1 MTRKRKDAN
10 DVVREG
16 GVLDPAA
23 AEPVHHLMLD
33 ATARLAGLDLSRAE
47 SGAVKATTG
56 NAVKLLSE
64 HPRWHEVL
72 GYDVREQAPKYV
84 RRPPAFGGHDEQW
97 PRAIRDTDVTAIIK
111 WMEHETGADF
121 AENKVNRAIDL
132 AAQMR
137 SFDPVCV
144 YLKGLHWDGR
154 SRLDDWLE
162 SYLGAEPSPFARMV
176 GAKFLISS
184 VARALRPGCQ
194 VDHVLVLEGRQGSGK
209 TSALRILGGDYHRSD
224 LPPLTSRDAKEA
236 LRNAWIVELGE
247 LASLHRS
254 EVTDAKNFI
263 STTVDTFRLPYG
275 RRSEAHPRRV
285 VFAASTNETEYLRDQ
300 TGNRRFWP
308 VMCNA
313 IDLAALSRDRDQLWA
328 EAVTRFDR
336 GEPWHLGSPAEVALA
351 TTEQELRRE
360 ADPWEDAIAGY
371 AAAHRS
377 FTANEILRSLGVVQE
392 RQTQSDKNR
401 VGRILQ
407 RLGYVHQQVR
417 VADQRV
423 RQYVRAA
430 APPESPLSRVSRV
443 QSQDPH
449 EGGARGDLEP
459 TTRDTRDSRDR
470 EPQP

>member
-1 MTRKRKDAN
+1 MTRKRRDAN
-10 DVVREG
+10 DVVRDG
-16 GVLDPAA
+16 GVLDPAS
-23 AEPVHHLMLD
+23 AEPVHLTLD
-33 ATARLAGLDLSRAE
+33 GAARTAGLGLTRTE
-47 SGAVKATTG
+47 SGAVRATTA

-64 HPRWHEVL
+64 HPRWHDVI
-72 GYDVREQAPKYV
+72 GYDAREQAPKFM
-84 RRPPAFGGHDEQW
+84 RRPPAFGGNDEQW

-111 WMEHETGADF
+111 WMEHETDADF
-121 AENKVNRAIDL
+121 AEHKVNRAIDL
-132 AAQMR
+132 TAHMR

-144 YLKGLHWDGR
+144 YLKGLRWDGR
-154 SRLDDWLE
+154 SRLDDWLAT
-162 SYLGAEPSPFARMV
+162 YLGAEPSPFARMV
-176 GAKFLISS
+176 GAKFLISA

-224 LPPLTSRDAKEA
+224 LPPLSSRDAKEA
-236 LRNAWIVELGE
+236 LRGAWIVELGE

-275 RRSEAHPRRV
+275 RRSEPHPRRV

-308 VMCNA
+308 VMCND
-313 IDLAALSRDRDQLWA
+313 IDLAALALDRDQLWA

-336 GEPWHLGSPAEVALA
+336 SEPWHLGGPDEVALA
-351 TTEQELRRE
+351 TSEQDLRRE
-360 ADPWEDAIAGY
+360 ADPWEESVASY

-377 FTANEILRSLGVVQE
+377 FTASEILRSLGVVQE

-407 RLGYVHQQVR
+407 RLGYTHQQVR
-417 VADQRV
+417 VGDQRV
-423 RQYVRAA
+423 RQYVRADST
-430 APPESPLSRVSRV
+430 PEPPLSRVSRV
-443 QSQDPH
+443 QPQDPH
-449 EGGARGDLEP
+449 GGGAQRDLELQ
-459 TTRDTRDSRDR
+459 TRDTRDSRDR
-470 EPQP
+470 EPGQ